1 MMLEL
6 KTRGPM
12 TLSSSAKNSKTTEMQ
27 VKLGTIFHVGWC
39 TGNTASQKKKIK
51 KSFQHKS
58 FRLKQKKRK
67 MAERSKNKNKRKRSF
82 LVNFFTLS
90 HKTS

>member
-27 VKLGTIFHVGWC
+27 VKLGTIFHIGWC
-39 TGNTASQKKKIK
+39 TGNTASQKKKNKKIFSTQIFQIK
-51 KSFQHKS
+51 TEETKDG
-58 FRLKQKKRK
+58 
-67 MAERSKNKNKRKRSF
+67 
-82 LVNFFTLS
+82 
-90 HKTS
+90 

>member
-39 TGNTASQKKKIK
+39 TGNTASQKKKKKIFSTQIFQIK
-51 KSFQHKS
+51 TEETKDG
-58 FRLKQKKRK
+58 
-67 MAERSKNKNKRKRSF
+67 
-82 LVNFFTLS
+82 
-90 HKTS
+90 

>member
-39 TGNTASQKKKIK
+39 TGNTASQKKKK

-58 FRLKQKKRK
+58 FRLRQKKQK